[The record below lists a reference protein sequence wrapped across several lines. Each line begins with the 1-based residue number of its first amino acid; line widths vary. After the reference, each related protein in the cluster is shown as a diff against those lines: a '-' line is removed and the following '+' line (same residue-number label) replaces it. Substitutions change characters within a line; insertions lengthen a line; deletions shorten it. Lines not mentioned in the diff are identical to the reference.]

1 MEKDNLRI
9 ASRYYYGKSFLA
21 FFRSFELEEY
31 TRAGV
36 RFEHPVMDLGCG
48 DGTFATMLQETGLLD
63 STDVSIDY
71 SMKDLLAATKAGHIA
86 IQGDVMMLPFR
97 NGTFA
102 SVLANG
108 VLCCVKGSIDQL
120 ISEVYRILVDKGVLV
135 LTVATPWFNQNLLIP
150 KMLSKVGLSGL
161 ATRYLERLNGRLFH
175 YHMFDE
181 QAWLKKLEQ
190 AGFHAEQVRY
200 YFTPHEAF
208 WWSLMLLRYSPFRV
222 FALSRILEARWIK
235 QLAARITEKMFR
247 PVFEKER
254 SLTQV
259 HRRNQA
265 GYLLITVRKTGHQAS
280 ARGRP

>member
-9 ASRYYYGKSFLA
+9 ASRYYYFKSFLA

-71 SMKDLLAATKAGHIA
+71 SMNDLLAARKAGHVA
-86 IQGDVMMLPFR
+86 IQGDAMRLPFR
-97 NGTFA
+97 NDTFA

-108 VLCCVKGSIDQL
+108 VLCGVKGIDQS
-120 ISEVYRILVDKGVLV
+120 ISEVYRVLVDKGVWV
-135 LTVATPWFNQNLLIP
+135 LTVPTPWFNQNLLIP
-150 KMLSKVGLSGL
+150 KMLRKVGLPGL
-161 ATRYLERLNGRLFH
+161 ATRYLERLNPRCFH

-181 QAWLKKLEQ
+181 QTWLKKLEQ
-190 AGFHAEQVRY
+190 ARFHVEQVRY

-208 WWSLMLLRYSPFRV
+208 WWSLMLGYSPFRV
-222 FALSRILEARWIK
+222 FAFSRILEARWIK
-235 QLAARITEKMFR
+235 RLAARITEKMFR
-247 PVFEKER
+247 PIFEKER

-265 GYLLITVRKTGHQAS
+265 GYLLIAARKTGDQAS